1 MPEQWIILS
10 LQFFFFFPLHLHCL
24 HRNLFISFSASL
36 FIQQEQTWPTQLTG
50 SSWGTVILTE
60 FKNSVN
66 TYKIDMSPRTF
77 PLLVNCWV
85 TAAQL
90 WKEAESCKNICMIY
104 ANIHILKN
112 NWVSTYG
119 TFMEKSGIPKAYIKE
134 NRFRRT
140 GNAEYRERLISQLIV
155 TTFQPRRCWVF
166 LCYSAKTNVNDIE
179 PKNFQNTKW
188 KAVASL
194 TVLLNK
200 KGCIIF
206 LQIYSVPFIFSV
218 SF

>member
-1 MPEQWIILS
+1 MDHPFSAIL
-10 LQFFFFFPLHLHCL
+10 FFSPLHPHCL

-36 FIQQEQTWPTQLTG
+36 FIQQEQTWPTQLTI

-66 TYKIDMSPRTF
+66 TYKIDVSPRTF

-112 NWVSTYG
+112 NWVSMYG
-119 TFMEKSGIPKAYIKE
+119 TFMGKKRNTQRIHKGKQIQENWKCRVQRKAHKSI
-134 NRFRRT
+134 N
-140 GNAEYRERLISQLIV
+140 V